1 MPALSM
7 LFDLDGT
14 LIDSLA
20 DLRAS
25 ANHLRAAFG
34 LPPVSAEIAR
44 TYVGDG
50 VFKLMERSLAELG
63 PFEPVREV
71 AWRIYA
77 EHHIEQC
84 TALVRPYPGVREH
97 LALWRSEGRRLAVVT
112 NKQQRFVAKILAHLE
127 LTDCFAAVICGDT
140 LAVKKPDP
148 EPLHEALRRVGGAA
162 PEALMVG
169 DSLQDLRAGKAA
181 GTRTAAALFGFT
193 DAAVLRAEG
202 ADEYWDRFGGQ

>member
-1 MPALSM
+1 M

-44 TYVGDG
+44 TWVGDG

-63 PFEPVREV
+63 PFEPLRDR
-71 AWRIYA
+71 AWRIYS

-84 TALVRPYPGVREH
+84 TALVRPYSGVREH
-97 LALWRSEGRRLAVVT
+97 LARWRSGGRSLAVVT
-112 NKQQRFVAKILAHLE
+112 NKQERFVTKILAHLE
-127 LTDCFAAVICGDT
+127 LSDFFAAVICGDT

-148 EPLHEALRRVGGAA
+148 EPVREALRRIGGAA
-162 PEALMVG
+162 AQALMVG

-181 GTRTAAALFGFT
+181 GVRTAAVLFGFT
-193 DAAVLRAEG
+193 DPALLRAEG
-202 ADEYWDRFGGQ
+202 ADEYWVEFGVQ